1 MGGVGPPSRD
11 LLWPRPCPRR
21 GGWRDRR
28 GPAGDARCALAEYPS
43 AHCSAAPASCAR
55 RRSPLPPPPAA
66 AEGLALPPATL
77 LALRDAAGGRR
88 AELARADGGF
98 AFRAVPPGAHFLEVD
113 ALGLTFPSLRV
124 DVAADGAVAAR
135 APDLPGAPPA
145 AYPLR
150 VGPLA
155 QLPYFERRGGFSI
168 LGFLKTPYGMM
179 MGFAVFAL
187 VVMPMLKV
195 DPEEYAAMKAE
206 ASALTG
212 GVIGGGDVVD
222 GGGGSGGGGAVA
234 RKRQ

>member
-1 MGGVGPPSRD
+1 M
-11 LLWPRPCPRR
+11 
-21 GGWRDRR
+21 
-28 GPAGDARCALAEYPS
+28 
-43 AHCSAAPASCAR
+43 
-55 RRSPLPPPPAA
+55 
-66 AEGLALPPATL
+66 LPPATL
-77 LALRDAAGGRR
+77 LALRDAAGRR
-88 AELARADGGF
+88 RSELARADGGF

-113 ALGLTFPSLRV
+113 ALGLAFPSLRV

-155 QLPYFERRGGFSI
+155 QLPYFERRSGFSL

-212 GVIGGGDVVD
+212 GVIGGGGEGGDD
-222 GGGGSGGGGAVA
+222 GGGSGSGSAVA